1 MEIIKWV
8 RGAAARVVSAT
19 KKSVGMVLGFIA
31 KNGERFVE
39 DVKDT
44 WRRVAPILRDHVK
57 PFLDKLENWVPP
69 NSWIGTA
76 VVYIKKGMEA
86 LLALENSPVLKL
98 IEKAILWAIDKA
110 KKYRDFFLSEEEM
123 DEVWK
128 QREDLHD
135 VTSGFNNEDQ
145 RKAFSL
151 AEMVHDIVLARSAI
165 KHIFDKNDVKDLD
178 LYLRLRATQKLLDG
192 AQKSIDRA
200 LSVDEIS
207 LDDIFL
213 LRVAANL
220 ISDKPTLVDADAERL
235 DRIVERK
242 FGKSLL
248 AFVFEEMVMAWSS
261 SLSTAEE
268 EWAVQ
273 NKAFSKDRTILR
285 RLEQTVKL
293 GGELD
298 SEESTL
304 LSELRESVP
313 RSERILNDTADLILA
328 KKKYIYASEGLLQV
342 LEKPEEYFAQKEQE
356 YLADGAKKVGGLI
369 VNLSQENRAWSSLS
383 KEEQSLI
390 NDYANIF
397 AADSKARAAKLV
409 EVEV

>member
-1 MEIIKWV
+1 MSW
-8 RGAAARVVSAT
+8 
-19 KKSVGMVLGFIA
+19 
-31 KNGERFVE
+31 KNP
-39 DVKDT
+39 
-44 WRRVAPILRDHVK
+44 VAPILRDHVK